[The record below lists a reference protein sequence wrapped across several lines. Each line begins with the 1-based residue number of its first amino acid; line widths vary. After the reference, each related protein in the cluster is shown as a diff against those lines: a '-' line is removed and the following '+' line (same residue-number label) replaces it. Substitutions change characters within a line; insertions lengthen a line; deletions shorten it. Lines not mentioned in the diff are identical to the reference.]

1 MPAETEEERKQEDFI
16 NNVFARIMEIGKRTE
31 NTLTSLEEVKIAIK
45 QLKKKNAKTEQG
57 GIVNW

>member
-45 QLKKKNAKTEQG
+45 QLKKKKMQRQNR
-57 GIVNW
+57 VV